1 MVKSLRALLFLL
13 IRFVKNKK
21 SHLMHNTVKMLKSVM
36 ENNRKSKQ
44 SNIPVKQK
52 KNILNQK

>member
-1 MVKSLRALLFLL
+1 
-13 IRFVKNKK
+13 
-21 SHLMHNTVKMLKSVM
+21 MHNTVKMLKSVM

>member
-21 SHLMHNTVKMLKSVM
+21 SHLMYNTVKMLKSVM

-44 SNIPVKQK
+44 YSC
-52 KNILNQK
+52 